1 MTKTQFLFVGLGNPG
16 DKYLLNR
23 HNIGFLVLD
32 AMCKFHSIPRYTSK
46 YQGEFSSFKIG
57 DDEIFLLK
65 PQTFMNLSG
74 KSVGE
79 LVRFYKIPLSHVFVV
94 HDDLDLEPGKVKIK
108 IGGGNG
114 GHNGLTSLDQ
124 HIGKDYVRVRVGIGH
139 PGHKDLVTPY
149 VLGNFSKNDKNWL
162 EPVLW
167 NLGLMLPELTS
178 KTVPVWLNDFAL
190 KMKNS

>member
-1 MTKTQFLFVGLGNPG
+1 MKAQYVFIGLGNPG
-16 DKYLLNR
+16 EKYALNR

-32 AMCKFHSIPRYTSK
+32 AMCKFHNAPK
-46 YQGEFSSFKIG
+46 YSEKYKGHFTSFKFQ
-57 DDEIFLLK
+57 DAEIFLLK

-74 KSVGE
+74 KSAAE
-79 LVRFYKIPLSHVFVV
+79 LVRFYKIPLDHVFAV
-94 HDDLDLEPGKVKIK
+94 HDDLDLEPGKVKVK
-108 IGGGNG
+108 KGGGNG

-139 PGHKDLVTPY
+139 PGHKDLVSPY

-167 NLGLMLPELTS
+167 NLGNLLPELTQ
-178 KTVPVWLNDFAL
+178 KEIPLWLNDFAL
-190 KMKNS
+190 AMQKY